1 MDSVKPR
8 TLPITKRGMSFETFM
23 WLFTRLSALAIYAL
37 VIVGLVG
44 ALIMGARNEMNF
56 AEVMRWAFNPN
67 IYHVQGTSVADL
79 TPWGGLFWKLTA
91 IALLFVTAAHGVHG
105 VIVILDD
112 YIVKPL
118 YRQWVRFINI
128 AIFIAVMLMG
138 IYVIWTA

>member
-1 MDSVKPR
+1 MDNAKPR
-8 TLPITKRGMSFETFM
+8 TLSLSQRGMSFETFM

-67 IYHVQGTSVADL
+67 VYHVQSTSVPDL
-79 TPWGGLFWKLTA
+79 TPWGGLFWKLIA

-112 YIVKPL
+112 YLVKPL
-118 YRQWVRFINI
+118 YRQGVRLINI

-138 IYVIWTA
+138 VYLIWRG

>member
-1 MDSVKPR
+1 MDNAKPR
-8 TLPITKRGMSFETFM
+8 TLSLSQRGMSFETFM

-67 IYHVQGTSVADL
+67 VYHAHSTDVQDL
-79 TPWGGLFWKLTA
+79 APYEGQFWKLVA

-112 YIVKPL
+112 YIVKPV
-118 YRQWVRFINI
+118 YRLGVRFVNI
-128 AIFIAVMLMG
+128 AIFIVMLLMG
-138 IYVIWTA
+138 IYLIWKG